1 MGVCMVLSVNVA
13 VGQRVR
19 QRRWAVE
26 MTLQQLGDRV
36 GITAQQ
42 IMKIEAGTYEISA
55 SLMQDIAAALD
66 VPASFFFEG
75 LALAL
80 GHEA

>member
-1 MGVCMVLSVNVA
+1 MKHSIFVD

-19 QRRWAVE
+19 QRRWVVG
-26 MTLQQLGDRV
+26 MTLQQLGDHV

-42 IMKIEAGTYEISA
+42 IMKIETGTAEIGT

-66 VPASFFFEG
+66 VPAMFFFEG
-75 LALAL
+75 LALTL

>member
-1 MGVCMVLSVNVA
+1 MKHSIYVD
-13 VGQRVR
+13 VGQKVR
-19 QRRWAVE
+19 ERRWVVG

-42 IMKIEAGTYEISA
+42 IMKIESGTNEISA

-66 VPASFFFEG
+66 VPAMFFFEG

>member
-1 MGVCMVLSVNVA
+1 MALSIYVD

-19 QRRWAVE
+19 ERRWVVG

-42 IMKIEAGTYEISA
+42 LMKIETGTHEISA